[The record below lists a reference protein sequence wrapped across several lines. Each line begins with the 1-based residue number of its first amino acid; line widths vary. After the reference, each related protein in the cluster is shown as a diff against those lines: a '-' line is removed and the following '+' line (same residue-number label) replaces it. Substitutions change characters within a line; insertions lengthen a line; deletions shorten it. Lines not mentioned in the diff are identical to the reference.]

1 MRRFWIDQIPQVG
14 KVTNLDAEE
23 SQHIAKVLRL
33 GAGDEI
39 QIWDGNS
46 SARAHIDSIQKGT
59 VWVETLEMSPSP
71 EITLPEIHVLVPLIK
86 AERFEWALEKLTE
99 IGATS
104 VTPFHSEYSQ
114 VNLKVA
120 NAKYGRWQRIVKE
133 ASKQCQRPQLMAL
146 NASVSLLEALKSHS
160 SESSTTASESALR
173 YICTV
178 PDREADAKELLSAAE
193 LLSQLINANQDGDQP
208 KLIELLIGPE
218 GGFSKEEVK
227 AAVSAG
233 YIPLGLG
240 PNILRAET
248 ACLVATS
255 LCTVGREARKTS

>member
-33 GAGDEI
+33 SAGDQI
-39 QIWDGNS
+39 QIWDGSS

-59 VWVETLEMSPSP
+59 VWVETLEMSPAP
-71 EITLPEIHVLVPLIK
+71 EIALPEIHIYVPLIK

-99 IGATS
+99 IGAAT

-120 NAKYGRWQRIVKE
+120 AAKHGRWQRIVKE

-146 NASVSLLEALKSHS
+146 NAAVSFIEALKPHS
-160 SESSTTASESALR
+160 SKSSTTESALR

-178 PDREADAKELLSAAE
+178 PDREAEGTIVLSSLDLVRKLAE
-193 LLSQLINANQDGDQP
+193 SASQ
-208 KLIELLIGPE
+208 IENVEILVGPE

-233 YIPLGLG
+233 YVPLGLG

-248 ACLVATS
+248 ACIVATS
-255 LCTVGREARKTS
+255 LCVVGRESPKLTDE